1 MTSKDPQPR
10 QEVPSEVWPT
20 LRSGT
25 LQYSRGR
32 EHDGERQE
40 RQEASTRQHSPIL
53 SAGAATRPVGTLAP
67 MADGELFLEDLQA
80 AIHRAFE
87 EGIEPAALLLHPST
101 VIHVSDPALGLEPL
115 GASEIDAIDTVPIE
129 IDPML
134 PVGEIGVRERT
145 PPRG

>member
-1 MTSKDPQPR
+1 
-10 QEVPSEVWPT
+10 
-20 LRSGT
+20 
-25 LQYSRGR
+25 
-32 EHDGERQE
+32 
-40 RQEASTRQHSPIL
+40 
-53 SAGAATRPVGTLAP
+53 

-80 AIHRAFE
+80 AIHHAFE

-101 VIHVSDPALGLEPL
+101 VIHVSDPALGLGPL

-129 IDPML
+129 IDPLL

>member
-1 MTSKDPQPR
+1 
-10 QEVPSEVWPT
+10 
-20 LRSGT
+20 
-25 LQYSRGR
+25 
-32 EHDGERQE
+32 
-40 RQEASTRQHSPIL
+40 
-53 SAGAATRPVGTLAP
+53 

-80 AIHRAFE
+80 AIHHAFE

-129 IDPML
+129 IHPML
-134 PVGEIGVRERT
+134 PAGEIAVRERT